1 MKNKII
7 DKEAFKTLLKD
18 DMSIMFGGFMACGT
32 SEVLV
37 EAILESKIKNITA
50 ICNDAGFEE
59 KGLGKLIK
67 SGQVKKLYAS
77 HIGLNPLV
85 GKMMSEGTLEVELNP
100 QGTLAERIRS
110 GGAGLGGVLTPTGLN
125 TDVENGKRV
134 IEVQGKSYLVEE
146 PLRSDLA
153 VVKGKTADRS
163 GNVVYEGTARNFN
176 PIIATAA
183 DVVVAGVDE
192 IVEIGE
198 LDPECIVTPH
208 ILVDFIMKEE
218 V

>member
-7 DKEAFKTLLKD
+7 DKEAFKSLLKD

-37 EAILESKIKNITA
+37 DAILESKIKNITA

-153 VVKGKTADRS
+153 VVRGKTADRS

-183 DVVVAGVDE
+183 DVVVVGVDE

-208 ILVDFIMKEE
+208 ILVDFIVKEE